1 MIDAVSQ
8 GVFFFWLYFNW
19 FLSSHFM
26 SLNFDLHSHSTV
38 SDGLLSPA
46 DLVAYAAKQGV
57 DVLALT
63 DHDDV
68 SGLASAQA
76 AAQAHNI
83 AFINGVEI
91 SVTWKKRTLHIVGLN
106 IDPEHAALKAALARV
121 RLAREERAMQMGEGL
136 AKAGIEQAYQGAKR
150 LAQQSIITRVHF
162 ARYLVEQGLV
172 KDIKTV
178 FKKYLVKGK
187 PGFVEHQWM
196 DLQQAVELI
205 IASGGT
211 AVIAHPG
218 RYDLG
223 SVNMLQLLHDFRSY
237 GGAAIEVVTSSHTPP
252 QYQQF
257 AKLAHQFSLKSS
269 RGSDYHGQGVSFMD
283 MGRLADL
290 PSGCVPVWQDWPA
303 LQVAPTPA

>member
-1 MIDAVSQ
+1 MP
-8 GVFFFWLYFNW
+8 
-19 FLSSHFM
+19 
-26 SLNFDLHSHSTV
+26 LNFDLHAHSNV
-38 SDGLLSPA
+38 SDGLLSPT

-68 SGLASAQA
+68 SGLAEAQA
-76 AAQAHNI
+76 AATAHNI

-106 IDPEHAALKAALARV
+106 IDPDNVALKNALALV
-121 RLAREERAMQMGEGL
+121 RIARDKRAQQMGEGL
-136 AKAGIEQAYQGAKR
+136 AKAGIADAYQGAKR
-150 LAQQSIITRVHF
+150 IAQQSIITRVHF

-172 KDIKTV
+172 KDSKSV

-196 DLQQAVELI
+196 DLEQAVNLI
-205 IASGGT
+205 IQSGGT

-223 SVNMLQLLHDFRSY
+223 SVNMLQLLHEFRAY
-237 GGAAIEVVTSSHTPP
+237 GGVAIEVVTSSHTPP

-269 RGSDYHGQGVSFMD
+269 QGSDYHGKGLSFME

-290 PSGCVPVWQDWPA
+290 PAGCVPVWQDWPQFA
-303 LQVAPTPA
+303 HT